1 MHKIARANNPRRFL
15 IFLKVVNC
23 IKSYQKFG
31 AGDFVFSQYDKK
43 LWTVDCQATHTLNT
57 D

>member
-1 MHKIARANNPRRFL
+1 MHKIARANNRRRFL

-43 LWTVDCQATHTLNT
+43 NCGQYIAKLHTL
-57 D
+57 

>member
-15 IFLKVVNC
+15 IFFKVVNC

-43 LWTVDCQATHTLNT
+43 NCGQ
-57 D
+57 

>member
-43 LWTVDCQATHTLNT
+43 NVDSILLSYTHFEF
-57 D
+57 